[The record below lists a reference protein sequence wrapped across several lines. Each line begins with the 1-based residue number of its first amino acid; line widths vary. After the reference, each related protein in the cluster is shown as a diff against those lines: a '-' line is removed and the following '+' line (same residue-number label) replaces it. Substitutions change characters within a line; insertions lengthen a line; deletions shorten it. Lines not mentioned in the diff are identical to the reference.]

1 MKLIE
6 MLLGLLMAATGQVMQ
21 ADLPQADGSVTVEED
36 RVIEQFTLGEDGE
49 VSFTKEIGPDR
60 VVIEG
65 EINGW
70 QFRVATPEGTSGG
83 TPSVPEGNLA
93 DVLDGAG
100 TGGPSGLPAVDGVPF
115 SPSLPGGIRLP
126 DLSSLRAG
134 R

>member
-21 ADLPQADGSVTVEED
+21 VDLPQADGSVTVEED
-36 RVIEQFTLGEDGE
+36 RVVEEFTLGENGE

-70 QFRVATPEGTSGG
+70 QFRVATPEGAAGG
-83 TPSVPEGNLA
+83 VPSVPEGNLE
-93 DVLDGAG
+93 DVLDGVE
-100 TGGPSGLPAVDGVPF
+100 TGGLDGLPAADGVQF
-115 SPSLPGGIRLP
+115 RPSLPGGIRLP